1 MRVRIAKIE
10 DIPTLQEI
18 RNSVRENILSN
29 PNTISQEDYK
39 EYLTTRGKGWVC
51 EMDKRIVGFAVIDIE
66 DNNIW
71 ALFVRPNYEKKG
83 IGKLLHTTMLN
94 WYFNNTQETI
104 WLGTDPNTRA
114 ENFYRNIGWSAIST
128 HNKTEIKFQMTFDQ
142 WQKITRKNS

>member
-29 PNTISQEDYK
+29 PNIISQEDYK

-51 EMDKRIVGFAVIDIE
+51 EMGKRIVGFAVIDIE
-66 DNNIW
+66 ENNVW
-71 ALFVRPNYEKKG
+71 ALFVMPNYEKKG
-83 IGKLLHTTMLN
+83 IGKLLHTTMLK
-94 WYFNNTQETI
+94 WYFNITQETI

-114 ENFYRNIGWSAIST
+114 ENFYRNIGWSAIGT
-128 HNKTEIKFQMTFDQ
+128 HNKTEIKFEMTFDQ
-142 WQKITRKNS
+142 WRKNNKEK